1 MRAVQLRVLGGAIAR
16 VPTDATAYAHRTR
29 RIMAVVVSFHGPD
42 DLARRERSGVHRH
55 SHALVME
62 LRLDGDRQRDR
73 SHLRGAAMSIASP
86 IRRPR
91 ARHAIGIALAATMVA
106 TMGVAAQS
114 PSATPAPDAVTPP
127 TRTTDRAFRGH
138 LGRGQGDHRR
148 GGGSWG
154 MRQDGPWSGMRGAAG
169 FGQRGL
175 RPGSGV
181 TVSTNDGTSLVLSTP
196 DGWTR
201 TIDTTGVVLTRDG
214 VAVAIGDIQVG
225 ESVRVVQTRNA
236 DGSYTV
242 TGIEVQPALAV
253 GTVGTASTDGFTVVG
268 IDGTTTTISV
278 TPETTWSARWAL
290 WASFPAA
297 TAGRQVAVVGTL
309 QADGSIVATRIVL
322 N

>member
-1 MRAVQLRVLGGAIAR
+1 
-16 VPTDATAYAHRTR
+16 
-29 RIMAVVVSFHGPD
+29 
-42 DLARRERSGVHRH
+42 
-55 SHALVME
+55 
-62 LRLDGDRQRDR
+62 
-73 SHLRGAAMSIASP
+73 MSIASP

-278 TPETTWSARWAL
+278 TPETTWSA
-290 WASFPAA
+290 
-297 TAGRQVAVVGTL
+297 AGPCRRPSPTRPPTPGRGRGHAPGR
-309 QADGSIVATRIVL
+309 GSIRRDEDRPELTHSLPPRSRPRALPRARGRALSDPDRGPHRRAPGRTSRCMDRYHRARPTGAARLYRRAT
-322 N
+322 NEPS